1 LEILKYIYYMKE
13 YLLCIIL
20 GIILYFIIQD
30 SINKFSVGIPPKR
43 RPWLEGRTCAT
54 SYVSTEDDVDSN
66 SDDEYDTA
74 SEYEP
79 PDTIGY
85 LFQGYPVGTTPIYR
99 WYFTTEPPPYEDLRD
114 LEGNILNI
122 LNHRMYQISPAP
134 NIDIIQTTRFF
145 DPTTLYDGMDY
156 TFNNLLSI
164 SSSIYNL
171 SYTTG

>member
-1 LEILKYIYYMKE
+1 MKE
-13 YLLCIIL
+13 YILCIIL

-30 SINKFSVGIPPKR
+30 SINKFSIGIPPKR
-43 RPWLEGRTCAT
+43 RPWLRDSTCA
-54 SYVSTEDDVDSN
+54 SYVRTVEDVDSN
-66 SDDEYDTA
+66 SDD
-74 SEYEP
+74 EYEP

-99 WYFTTEPPPYEDLRD
+99 WYFTTEPPPYEDLRH

-122 LNHRMYQISPAP
+122 LNHHMYQISPAP